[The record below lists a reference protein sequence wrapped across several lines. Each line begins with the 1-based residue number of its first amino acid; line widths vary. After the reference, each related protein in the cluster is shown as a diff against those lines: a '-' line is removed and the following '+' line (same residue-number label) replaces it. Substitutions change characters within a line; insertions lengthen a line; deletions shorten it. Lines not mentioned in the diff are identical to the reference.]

1 MSETPDTFAAAI
13 ALIGMA
19 VDPKATS
26 ARLAELQKQIDAA
39 AKGQAKLAADR
50 EQHATAVAAD
60 GSAAEIASASSAA
73 PLRWRPGRALLC
85 R

>member
-1 MSETPDTFAAAI
+1 MSKTPDTFAAAI

-50 EQHATAVAAD
+50 EQHATAVAA
-60 GSAAEIASASSAA
+60 AK
-73 PLRWRPGRALLC
+73 
-85 R
+85 